1 MTSSNLSKLMK
12 IPKYMLVGKRF
23 TVSPDAQITRSSFIA
38 IAATHGPDRV
48 WEIVDPETM
57 QEYIDPDDMSWCA
70 LPISERTGT
79 LLTPN
84 AKNLL
89 HIGVDAAKV
98 QFEKKIFISK
108 VNS

>member
-1 MTSSNLSKLMK
+1 MISANSPIPMK
-12 IPKYMLVGKRF
+12 IPKYMSVGKRF

-38 IAATHGPDRV
+38 ITATHGPDRV

-57 QEYIDPDDMSWCA
+57 QEYIDPDEMSWCA

-84 AKNLL
+84 SKNLL

-98 QFEKKIFISK
+98 QFDKKIFLPK
-108 VNS
+108 VK